1 MTMLDTSEIETIQR
15 RERQKDHE
23 LERMQLENE
32 RLASHIE
39 GCHRALA
46 KAHVTIREMVHG
58 KAGDALIELVT
69 GWPPREG
76 NEILYAEPG
85 SIIHEGGWIIKPR
98 RS

>member
-1 MTMLDTSEIETIQR
+1 MLDSSEIETIQR

-23 LERMQLENE
+23 LERMHLENA

-69 GWPPREG
+69 GWPPRDG

-85 SIIHEGGWIIKPR
+85 TVVEEGVWLIKPR

>member
-1 MTMLDTSEIETIQR
+1 MLDTSEIETIQR
-15 RERQKDHE
+15 RELQKDRE
-23 LERMQLENE
+23 LERMQLENA
-32 RLASHIE
+32 RLASYIE
-39 GCHRALA
+39 GCHRAIA

-58 KAGDALIELVT
+58 KAGHALIELVT

-85 SIIHEGGWIIKPR
+85 TVVEEGAWIIKPG